1 MIDKLE
7 YCKSRKVKSPTRAH
21 VTDAGIDFFVP
32 EDLTIET
39 MEKTFETTGHHL
51 KYTLTF
57 IVKYNKNHKYN
68 MEKENFILKKIRY
81 YQATVSDYETFW
93 NEKIKESQ
101 SEISDETKE
110 LKKHN
115 DDLNKDF
122 EIVPVEKD

>member
-1 MIDKLE
+1 MLI
-7 YCKSRKVKSPTRAH
+7 
-21 VTDAGIDFFVP
+21 
-32 EDLTIET
+32 
-39 MEKTFETTGHHL
+39 
-51 KYTLTF
+51 F

-81 YQATVSDYETFW
+81 YQATIADYETFW

-101 SEISDETKE
+101 SEISDDTKE

>member
-1 MIDKLE
+1 
-7 YCKSRKVKSPTRAH
+7 
-21 VTDAGIDFFVP
+21 
-32 EDLTIET
+32 
-39 MEKTFETTGHHL
+39 
-51 KYTLTF
+51 
-57 IVKYNKNHKYN
+57 

-81 YQATVSDYETFW
+81 YQATIADYETFW

-122 EIVPVEKD
+122 EIVPVEND

>member
-1 MIDKLE
+1 
-7 YCKSRKVKSPTRAH
+7 
-21 VTDAGIDFFVP
+21 
-32 EDLTIET
+32 
-39 MEKTFETTGHHL
+39 
-51 KYTLTF
+51 
-57 IVKYNKNHKYN
+57 

-101 SEISDETKE
+101 SELSNETKD
-110 LKKHN
+110 LKTHN

>member
-1 MIDKLE
+1 M
-7 YCKSRKVKSPTRAH
+7 
-21 VTDAGIDFFVP
+21 
-32 EDLTIET
+32 
-39 MEKTFETTGHHL
+39 
-51 KYTLTF
+51 F
-57 IVKYNKNHKYN
+57 IFKHNKNHKYN

-81 YQATVSDYETFW
+81 YQATIADFETFW

-101 SEISDETKE
+101 SEISNETKD